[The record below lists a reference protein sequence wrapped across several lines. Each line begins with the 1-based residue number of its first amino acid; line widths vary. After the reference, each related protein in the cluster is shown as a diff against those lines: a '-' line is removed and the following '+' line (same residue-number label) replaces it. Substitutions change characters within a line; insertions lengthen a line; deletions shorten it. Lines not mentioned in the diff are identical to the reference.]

1 MLKLRLQYFGHLMQI
16 TDSLEK
22 TLILG
27 KIEGR
32 RRRGWQRMRWLDDIT
47 DSRDMSLNKFQEL
60 VMDRE
65 PWCAAVHGVAKS
77 RTPLCDWSELN
88 WGDNLLWLWFSFPW
102 WLMMLRTFSYTCW
115 LLEFL
120 LCNTGIFS
128 FCFCFCF
135 FLLIFKI
142 GLLYYFFIELY
153 EFFVYLEYWLLIK
166 YIICRYFLLFF
177 RLLVHFIDDFLCCAG
192 AFNFDAISQVYFL
205 LLLVPLVSCEKSYCK
220 DLKDFSRTIFTC
232 FLLKV
237 SQFQFFNQFQVDFC
251 ECDIAV
257 QFQFSAFSVA
267 IQLSQYSIKETIH
280 PLLYILSS
288 FFVNCCCSV
297 TQSCLTIC
305 HPIDCSTPMLPC
317 PSPSPRVCS
326 NSCSLSRW
334 CHPTISSSVI
344 PSSSCLQ
351 SFPESGSFPMSQL
364 FASGGQSNGVSASTS
379 VLSMNIQGW
388 FPLVLTGWISLL
400 LKGLS
405 TVFNCKVQRH
415 KFLSAQS
422 FLFSSSNIHTWLLE
436 KS

>member
-1 MLKLRLQYFGHLMQI
+1 
-16 TDSLEK
+16 
-22 TLILG
+22 
-27 KIEGR
+27 
-32 RRRGWQRMRWLDDIT
+32 
-47 DSRDMSLNKFQEL
+47 
-60 VMDRE
+60 
-65 PWCAAVHGVAKS
+65 
-77 RTPLCDWSELN
+77 
-88 WGDNLLWLWFSFPW
+88 
-102 WLMMLRTFSYTCW
+102 MLRTFSYTCW

-128 FCFCFCF
+128 FVFVFVF

-142 GLLYYFFIELY
+142 GLHYFFFIESY
-153 EFFVYLEYWLLIK
+153 EFFVYLECWLLIK
-166 YIICRYFLLFF
+166 YIICKYFLLFL

-192 AFNFDAISQVYFL
+192 AFNFDAISLVYFL
-205 LLLVPLVSCEKSYCK
+205 LLLVSLVSCAKSYCK
-220 DLKDFSRTIFTC
+220 DLKDFSRIIFTC
-232 FLLKV
+232 FLLKF
-237 SQFQFFNQFQVDFC
+237 SQFQVFNQFQVDFC

-280 PLLYILSS
+280 HLLYILSS
-288 FFVNCCCSV
+288 FFCELLLFSHSV
-297 TQSCLTIC
+297 MSDYLPPHGLQHT
-305 HPIDCSTPMLPC
+305 MLPC

-326 NSCSLSRW
+326 NSCSLSWW
-334 CHPTISSSVI
+334 CHSTISSSVI

-379 VLSMNIQGW
+379 VLPMNIQGW
-388 FPLVLTGWISLL
+388 CPLVFTGWISLL
-400 LKGLS
+400 FKGLS